1 MQRPGSREEGDM
13 RRPGHHVGRRH
24 HCHDS
29 SHRDAMDR
37 GAAPGVREKV
47 GAGGAGI
54 GGGDGGGRRREPGRR
69 SEAGGEGI
77 WRPRLRAP

>member
-13 RRPGHHVGRRH
+13 RRPGHHAGRRH

-29 SHRDAMDR
+29 SHCDATDR

-54 GGGDGGGRRREPGRR
+54 GEEMG
-69 SEAGGEGI
+69 AGGTGSREGD
-77 WRPRLRAP
+77 RRLAAKGSGGLA